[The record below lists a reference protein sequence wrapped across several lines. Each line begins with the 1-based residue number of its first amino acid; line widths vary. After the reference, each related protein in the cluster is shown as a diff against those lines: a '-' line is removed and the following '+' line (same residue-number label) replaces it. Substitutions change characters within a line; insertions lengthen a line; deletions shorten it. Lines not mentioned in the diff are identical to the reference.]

1 MTPPRSSSRTS
12 SQRRAPASSTAQ
24 RRASSERAPSV
35 GGSSGANGSDADR
48 ARVKLDALGDERLTA
63 CIEAAREACR
73 DSIGHRPAA
82 DRAPRGAAVLTRR
95 GEVFS
100 APELAIVAGV
110 GGSAE
115 QLAVSR
121 ARLVSPAAITHIL
134 VRGGR
139 SGTSDG
145 GPPTGAT
152 LQILLELAPR
162 ALLFWGTD
170 ETPLGGVLPAALLP
184 GAFSGENL
192 SSASAFEDDRSPA
205 KRPAKDLAAS
215 SRRTRTMRAESRRHQ
230 DHVRAHTS
238 GSPRA
243 RRGTK

>member
-12 SQRRAPASSTAQ
+12 SQRRTPVSSTAQ
-24 RRASSERAPSV
+24 SRVPSKRAPSV
-35 GGSSGANGSDADR
+35 GGTAGASGSDVDGAR
-48 ARVKLDALGDERLTA
+48 AKLDALGEDRFTV

-121 ARLVSPAAITHIL
+121 ARLASPASISHIFL
-134 VRGGR
+134 RGGR

-162 ALLFWGTD
+162 ALIFWGTD
-170 ETPLGGVLPAALLP
+170 GMPRGGVLPAALLP

-192 SSASAFEDDRSPA
+192 SSASDLENDRSPA
-205 KRPAKDLAAS
+205 KKSVRP
-215 SRRTRTMRAESRRHQ
+215 
-230 DHVRAHTS
+230 
-238 GSPRA
+238 
-243 RRGTK
+243 